1 MSGLVDMLK
10 ELDSVN
16 IIDNI
21 NSWQEAVEECF
32 KPLLK
37 KEYINKEYIQK
48 VIDAGKELNFYYLIG
63 KHLAMPHAK
72 RESGVFKNGITLL
85 VIKNGV
91 NFENHS
97 NNPIYCLIG
106 LAAVDNDSHIE
117 IMSDILEIF
126 GSEEDGIVAGEL
138 KNMNSKEDIIN
149 YLLNKKSN

>member
-1 MSGLVDMLK
+1 MYGFADMLIK
-10 ELDSVN
+10 LDSINV
-16 IIDNI
+16 IDNI

-32 KPLLK
+32 KPLLE
-37 KEYINKEYIQK
+37 KEYISREYIQNA
-48 VIDAGKELNFYYLIG
+48 IYSAKEFDFYYIIG

-85 VIKNGV
+85 VVKNGV

-117 IMSDILEIF
+117 IMSDILDIF
-126 GSEEDGIVAGEL
+126 GSEEDGVVANEL
-138 KNMNSKEDIIN
+138 RNMNSEEEIIN

>member
-85 VIKNGV
+85 VIKNVV

-126 GSEEDGIVAGEL
+126 GSEEDGVVAGEL

>member
-16 IIDNI
+16 VIDNI
-21 NSWQEAVEECF
+21 NSWHEAVEECF

-106 LAAVDNDSHIE
+106 LDAVDNDSHIE

-126 GSEEDGIVAGEL
+126 GSEEDGVVAGEL

>member
-1 MSGLVDMLK
+1 M
-10 ELDSVN
+10 
-16 IIDNI
+16 
-21 NSWQEAVEECF
+21 
-32 KPLLK
+32 
-37 KEYINKEYIQK
+37 
-48 VIDAGKELNFYYLIG
+48 
-63 KHLAMPHAK
+63 
-72 RESGVFKNGITLL
+72 L

-126 GSEEDGIVAGEL
+126 GSEEDGVVAGEL

>member
-1 MSGLVDMLK
+1 MSGFVDMLK

-16 IIDNI
+16 IIDNA
-21 NSWQEAVEECF
+21 NSWQDAVEECF

-48 VIDAGKELNFYYLIG
+48 VIDSGKELNFYYLIG

-85 VIKNGV
+85 VVKNGV
-91 NFENHS
+91 NFEDHS
-97 NNPIYCLIG
+97 NNPIHCLIG
-106 LAAVDNDSHIE
+106 LAATDNDSHIE
-117 IMSDILEIF
+117 IMSDILDIF
-126 GSEEDGIVAGEL
+126 GSEEDGVVAGEL

>member
-37 KEYINKEYIQK
+37 KEYISKEYIQK

-85 VIKNGV
+85 VIKDGV

-126 GSEEDGIVAGEL
+126 GSEEDGVVAGEL